1 MGSSR
6 VVTRLTME
14 EEDRDVVVPSG
25 VVVALQESSGESLE
39 LGSQL
44 LKK

>member
-1 MGSSR
+1 MSWYQ
-6 VVTRLTME
+6 V
-14 EEDRDVVVPSG
+14 G
-25 VVVALQESSGESLE
+25 VVVALQEGSGESLE

>member
-6 VVTRLTME
+6 VVPRLTMEE

-25 VVVALQESSGESLE
+25 GSSCITGGLW
-39 LGSQL
+39 
-44 LKK
+44 

>member
-6 VVTRLTME
+6 VVPRLTME

-25 VVVALQESSGESLE
+25 GSSCITGGLW
-39 LGSQL
+39 
-44 LKK
+44 